1 MQWFYIHNDAR
12 FGPVEESELF
22 RLAREGQLASDDLV
36 WNPTMDQQWMPASSV
51 PGLFT
56 LPTTA
61 TPAIHGITPNHV
73 LMQRTLKSLHGC
85 WAAAVGATLLYQLI
99 MSGGQAMSHVGSPDF
114 QLVTSLI
121 TLIVILLISGPM
133 FLGWNWFFL
142 KIARSDPPDVGCLF
156 AGFKR
161 FGRTLGAY
169 LLITL
174 FISLWSL
181 LLLVPAFLAGITVPL
196 FRGTSALIA
205 LFVPLIVLLF
215 LLAIALVIRATLAY
229 SQTFFILADHPDV
242 RALEAIQL
250 SKHLMTGCKWKKFCL
265 GWRFIGWALLA
276 VFTCGI
282 GVLWLYPY
290 IMTSNAHFYDDIR
303 GGA

>member
-1 MQWFYIHNDAR
+1 MQTRAR
-12 FGPVEESELF
+12 
-22 RLAREGQLASDDLV
+22 
-36 WNPTMDQQWMPASSV
+36 
-51 PGLFT
+51 
-56 LPTTA
+56 
-61 TPAIHGITPNHV
+61 
-73 LMQRTLKSLHGC
+73 
-85 WAAAVGATLLYQLI
+85 
-99 MSGGQAMSHVGSPDF
+99 QAPD
-114 QLVTSLI
+114 
-121 TLIVILLISGPM
+121 
-133 FLGWNWFFL
+133 

-196 FRGTSALIA
+196 FRGTPAFIALI
-205 LFVPLIVLLF
+205 VPLIILLF
-215 LLAIALVIRATLAY
+215 LLAVALVIRAALAY